1 MKKLIALL
9 MAAGLLLSTAGM
21 ASAETKVERKY
32 KRKTVVKSHHGRTKM
47 KRKREVRTEVKS
59 KY

>member
-9 MAAGLLLSTAGM
+9 MAGGLAFSTPVG

-32 KRKTVVKSHHGRTKM
+32 KRKTVVKSHHGRTKI
-47 KRKREVRTEVKS
+47 KRKREVKTEVKS

>member
-9 MAAGLLLSTAGM
+9 MAGGLAFSTAEV

-32 KRKTVVKSHHGRTKM
+32 KRKTVVKSHHGRTKI
-47 KRKREVRTEVKS
+47 KRKREVKTEVKS

>member
-9 MAAGLLLSTAGM
+9 MAGGLAFSTAVV

-32 KRKTVVKSHHGRTKM
+32 KRKTVVKSHHGRTKI
-47 KRKREVRTEVKS
+47 KRKREVKTEVKR

>member
-9 MAAGLLLSTAGM
+9 MAGGLALSTAAV

-32 KRKTVVKSHHGRTKM
+32 KRKTVVKSHHGRTKI
-47 KRKREVRTEVKS
+47 KRKHEVKTEVKR

>member
-9 MAAGLLLSTAGM
+9 TAGGLALSTAAG

-32 KRKTVVKSHHGRTKM
+32 KRKTVVKSHHGRTKI
-47 KRKREVRTEVKS
+47 KRKHEVKTEVKR